1 MSDNFK
7 NILEK
12 FKTLEAKMGSGELE
26 QKEYIA
32 VSKEYAMLEEPVV
45 TIKAFLKAQDNLAQ
59 AQEMLK
65 DPELKE
71 IASEEIQVL
80 KPQLEKLQH
89 EVRLALLPKDK
100 ADNKNIILEIRA
112 GTGGDEAALF
122 AGNLF
127 SMYQGYA
134 AKRKW
139 KIEILSANESDLK
152 GYKEVVAQ
160 ISGKGVYARMKF
172 ESGTHRVQRVPETE
186 SGGRIHTSAV
196 TVAIMPEAEDIDI
209 DINPADLRID
219 TFRASGA
226 GGQHVNKTESAVRI
240 THIPTNTISQ
250 CQDQAS
256 QHKNKAQAMKLLR
269 ARIYDKIRESEMSKR
284 TELRKVQIG
293 SGDRSERIR
302 TYNYPQSRV
311 SDHRINLTLYKLDA
325 IMTGEGLDEVIDALI
340 EDHQLKLLASVG
352 EN

>member
-12 FKTLEAKMGSGELE
+12 FKTLEEKMGSGELE
-26 QKEYIA
+26 QKEYIS
-32 VSKEYAMLEEPVV
+32 VSKEYAMLEEPVA
-45 TIKAFLKAQDNLAQ
+45 TIKAFLKAQDDLEQ
-59 AQEMLK
+59 AKEMLK

-71 IASEEIQVL
+71 IASDEIQLL

-100 ADNKNIILEIRA
+100 ADDKNVILEIRA

-134 AKRKW
+134 SKRKW

-209 DINPADLRID
+209 DINPTDLRID

-250 CQDQAS
+250 CQDQSS
-256 QHKNKAQAMKLLR
+256 QHKNKAQAMKMLR
-269 ARIYDKIRESEMSKR
+269 ARIYDKIRESEASKR
-284 TELRKVQIG
+284 TELRKVQVG

-340 EDHQLKLLASVG
+340 EDHLLKLLASVG
-352 EN
+352 EE